1 MALHIS
7 RAVDLPPEAELRSSL
22 METQRQLTRCMT
34 AIEVITKRRLVDSKS
49 EFYVDPQKQIAEEAA
64 DDKDEV
70 NE

>member
-1 MALHIS
+1 
-7 RAVDLPPEAELRSSL
+7 
-22 METQRQLTRCMT
+22 MT

-64 DDKDEV
+64 EDKDEV